1 MPDQSLDNQSLDALD
16 ILDLYRQKSRLSH
29 AELWLRYFELSG
41 MYGGHELEGVLY
53 GLLVPSTREHD
64 IIALA
69 LNERFVELG
78 GDHLVPYLQNDR
90 EKLELAEEN
99 QFLPG
104 SVGYATY
111 GPGQSYSWPFFALGM
126 GIGGAGNLAQA
137 VTYDTL
143 PLGEVA
149 IHRDERVHATDGE
162 IGRVQGLV
170 IEPVQHH
177 VTHVLLQEGHF
188 WGKKDVA
195 IPISAV
201 ARIEGGIAVNL
212 TKAQVQD
219 LPEIDINLQA
229 I

>member
-1 MPDQSLDNQSLDALD
+1 MTTTEQFTIGAEVSCTDGPCGQVRSVVVDPLAKVVTHLVIEAEHRQGLGRLVP
-16 ILDLYRQKSRLSH
+16 LDLV
-29 AELWLRYFELSG
+29 E
-41 MYGGHELEGVLY
+41 
-53 GLLVPSTREHD
+53 
-64 IIALA
+64 
-69 LNERFVELG
+69 LNEAGVSLRCDVASF
-78 GDHLVPYLQNDR
+78 

>member
-1 MPDQSLDNQSLDALD
+1 MTTTEQFTIGAEASCTDGPCGQVRSVVVDPLAKVVTHLVIEAEHRQGLGRLVP
-16 ILDLYRQKSRLSH
+16 LDLV
-29 AELWLRYFELSG
+29 E
-41 MYGGHELEGVLY
+41 
-53 GLLVPSTREHD
+53 
-64 IIALA
+64 
-69 LNERFVELG
+69 LNEAGVSLRCDVASF
-78 GDHLVPYLQNDR
+78 

>member
-1 MPDQSLDNQSLDALD
+1 MTTTEQFTIGAEVSCTDGPCGQVRSVVVDPLAKVVTHLVIEAEHRQGLGRLVPLD
-16 ILDLYRQKSRLSH
+16 IVEVNE
-29 AELWLRYFELSG
+29 AGVALRCDVAAFEK
-41 MYGGHELEGVLY
+41 
-53 GLLVPSTREHD
+53 
-64 IIALA
+64 
-69 LNERFVELG
+69 F
-78 GDHLVPYLQNDR
+78 
-90 EKLELAEEN
+90 ELAEEN

-111 GPGQSYSWPFFALGM
+111 GPGQSYSWPFFALGT

>member
-1 MPDQSLDNQSLDALD
+1 MTTTEQFTIGADASCTDGPCGQVRSVVVDPLAKVVTHLV
-16 ILDLYRQKSRLSH
+16 IEAEHRQGLGRLVPLDLV
-29 AELWLRYFELSG
+29 E
-41 MYGGHELEGVLY
+41 
-53 GLLVPSTREHD
+53 
-64 IIALA
+64 
-69 LNERFVELG
+69 LNEAGVSLNCDVASF
-78 GDHLVPYLQNDR
+78 

-149 IHRDERVHATDGE
+149 IHRDERVHASDGE

-177 VTHVLLQEGHF
+177 VTHVLLQEGHL

-201 ARIEGGIAVNL
+201 TRMEGGIAVNL

>member
-1 MPDQSLDNQSLDALD
+1 MSITEQFTIGAEASCTDGPCGQVRSVVVDPLAKVVTHLVIEAEHRQGLGRLVP
-16 ILDLYRQKSRLSH
+16 LDLVKVNEAGVSLSCDV
-29 AELWLRYFELSG
+29 AAF
-41 MYGGHELEGVLY
+41 
-53 GLLVPSTREHD
+53 
-64 IIALA
+64 
-69 LNERFVELG
+69 
-78 GDHLVPYLQNDR
+78 

-126 GIGGAGNLAQA
+126 GFGGVGNLAQA

-149 IHRDERVHATDGE
+149 IHRDQRVHATDGE

-177 VTHVLLQEGHF
+177 VTHLLLQEGHF

-195 IPISAV
+195 IPIGAV
-201 ARIEGGIAVNL
+201 ARMEGGIAVNL
-212 TKAQVQD
+212 TKAQLEE
-219 LPEIDINLQA
+219 LPEVDINHQA